1 MKTLL
6 LTTLSLLSTC
16 LGAFAQ
22 AQTIYFERKS
32 AENETQVS
40 LFIDAEF
47 VSGTEYSGVPET
59 DDVASGEITGKVR
72 KDGLLH
78 VTFNYMIEGS
88 KQSEEQLLKL
98 DGDKL
103 FIGEG
108 ELEERGPGQ
117 MVLKDRETV
126 KFTKALKK
134 LPLSEPAVDAPEA
147 KAVTKALQGPVA
159 KLTGVPVTFDG
170 LVRISGEWAVFMGSV
185 IAAEGKKPKD
195 QKMADK
201 LDQRAFQAFFKKDDK
216 GGWKVL
222 RSTFAGADGYFE
234 FEGEYENA
242 PWQLT
247 DGLNEEH

>member
-1 MKTLL
+1 MKVLL
-6 LTTLSLLSTC
+6 LTTLTLLITS

-32 AENETQVS
+32 AENETKVS
-40 LFIDAEF
+40 LFIDEEF
-47 VSGTEYSGVPET
+47 VSGNEFTGVPET
-59 DDVASGEITGKVR
+59 DDIAYGEITGKVR

-88 KQSEEQLLKL
+88 QQSEEQILKL

-126 KFTKALKK
+126 KFTKALQK
-134 LPLSEPAVDAPEA
+134 LPLTEPALDSPEA
-147 KAVTKALQGPVA
+147 KAVTKALQGPAA
-159 KLTGVPVTFDG
+159 KLTGVPVTFEG
-170 LVRISGEWAVFMGSV
+170 LVRISDEWAVFMGS
-185 IAAEGKKPKD
+185 ATAEGKKPKD
-195 QKMADK
+195 SKMADK
-201 LDQRAFQAFFKKDDK
+201 MDQRAFRAFLKKDAK

-222 RSTFAGADGYFE
+222 CADFANQDGYFE
-234 FEGEYENA
+234 FEGEFENA

-247 DGLNEEH
+247 DGLDEEH